1 MAGVYHSPSR
11 TRIARLPSLQKCLL
25 AAFSLVLRVPGEHL
39 DDVVMEAVVELA
51 LEGPSELRVFD
62 VARVKLK
69 LVSVHAKGALLEV
82 NGKLDGLASEPGTEL
97 EQRMLV
103 LDQLGL
109 DPR

>member
-1 MAGVYHSPSR
+1 MQ
-11 TRIARLPSLQKCLL
+11 LPLL
-25 AAFSLVLRVPGEHL
+25 AAFPLVLRVPGEHL
-39 DDVVMEAVVELA
+39 DDVVVQAVVELA
-51 LEGPSELRVFD
+51 LEGPGELRVFD

-82 NGKLDGLASEPGTEL
+82 NGKLDGLPFEPGTEL
-97 EQRMLV
+97 KQGVLV